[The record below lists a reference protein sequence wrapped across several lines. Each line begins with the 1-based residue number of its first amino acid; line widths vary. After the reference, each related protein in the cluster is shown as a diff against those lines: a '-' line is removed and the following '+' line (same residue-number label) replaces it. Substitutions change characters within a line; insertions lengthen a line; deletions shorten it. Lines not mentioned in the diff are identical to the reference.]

1 MNPDPEREDKIGTAA
16 AAAKEAEERQRLAA
30 EERDEAAAKL
40 AAAEGRL
47 ESVEAERAR
56 MAEAVA
62 EKESLVQSLS
72 QEVESLR
79 AQQQQQ
85 QPQQPQQQ
93 QEQGAP
99 LHPEV
104 GAAFGVDVAES
115 NRPPPDV
122 TQGQSS
128 QQPDVAGPAASAHFG
143 GQGAPDL
150 MPNAA
155 DFFNQPGPAIEAGQD
170 AAAEAENQ
178 AAGFADY
185 FGRQASGEEQFF
197 AAQQPEQPGYFDAFA
212 QAQADPQPMAE
223 EPIQQQQQQ
232 QQPQQEPAVIQ
243 ERGGDAE
250 TLRQMVAQLESERD
264 ELAAKCSTI
273 ESRLQG

>member
-1 MNPDPEREDKIGTAA
+1 
-16 AAAKEAEERQRLAA
+16 
-30 EERDEAAAKL
+30 
-40 AAAEGRL
+40 
-47 ESVEAERAR
+47 
-56 MAEAVA
+56 
-62 EKESLVQSLS
+62 
-72 QEVESLR
+72 
-79 AQQQQQ
+79 
-85 QPQQPQQQ
+85 
-93 QEQGAP
+93 
-99 LHPEV
+99 
-104 GAAFGVDVAES
+104 
-115 NRPPPDV
+115 
-122 TQGQSS
+122 
-128 QQPDVAGPAASAHFG
+128 
-143 GQGAPDL
+143 

-170 AAAEAENQ
+170 AAAAEAGNQ

-212 QAQADPQPMAE
+212 QAQAGPQPMAE
-223 EPIQQQQQQ
+223 EPIQQQQ